1 MHLRRSS
8 STLRTILLTT
18 LAGCGGG
25 DESTGTTVGTD
36 ASTGSTNTSATQSDP
51 TTDDTTVTTV
61 STTVSTSVD
70 DTSTTNVTETATDSA
85 TTTVGD
91 ESTSTGDDTG
101 PVVPPCPYEPVDA
114 PTGWTLEVV
123 AEDVDE
129 PMFAMGHPTEPDRL
143 FVLERAGTIVM
154 IEPGTTTPADPEILT
169 IDDVENGGES
179 GLFGLAFHPDFPDDP
194 RIYVNYV
201 APDPR
206 RTKIVEYTLDPANGY
221 VADPLSARIVLEIHQ
236 PEFNHNGGSIA
247 FDHDGYLIIGMGD
260 GGTQS
265 TSRVN
270 DILLA
275 KFLRIGVEPD
285 DSPDDTPA
293 CDGCPTYGPFDY
305 TIPPDNP
312 FVGQPEYAPEIYAM
326 GFRNPWRWTIDVVT
340 GDLWVGDVGQSAW
353 EEVDFVEAGRDYG
366 WNAMEGFHCYS
377 GDCDDGLAPNAVNA
391 DGLSMPL
398 FETSQDG
405 GDCSV
410 IAGGVY
416 RSCEVPDWD
425 GIFMFSDYCNA
436 DVRGL
441 RWDGATL
448 ESLGGLIEPDN
459 GITGN
464 GWNNW
469 GDVYFTGGSVVGR
482 VWRVVPT
489 R

>member
-1 MHLRRSS
+1 MHLRTSS

-18 LAGCGGG
+18 LAGCGSG

-36 ASTGSTNTSATQSDP
+36 TTSGPTSTSATQSDP
-51 TTDDTTVTTV
+51 TTDDTTVSTTV
-61 STTVSTSVD
+61 STTMA
-70 DTSTTNVTETATDSA
+70 DTSTSTESTTL
-85 TTTVGD
+85 TTTDPSTSSTGD
-91 ESTSTGDDTG
+91 ESSSTGDDTG

-143 FVLERAGTIVM
+143 FVLERSGTIVM
-154 IEPGTTTPADPEILT
+154 IEPGTTTPAEPEILT

-194 RIYVNYV
+194 RFYVNYV

-206 RTKIVEYTLDPANGY
+206 RTKIVEYTVDPRNGW
-221 VADPLSARIVLEIHQ
+221 VADPLSARIVLEIYQ
-236 PEFNHNGGSIA
+236 PEYHHNGGGLA
-247 FDHDGYLIIGMGD
+247 FDHDGWLIIGMGD

-265 TSRVN
+265 TSRVT
-270 DILLA
+270 DILQS

-312 FVGQPEYAPEIYAM
+312 FVGQAEYAPEIYAM

-340 GDLWVGDVGQSAW
+340 GDVWVGDVGQGDW
-353 EEVDFVEAGRDYG
+353 EEVDFVEPGRDYG
-366 WNAMEGFHCYS
+366 WNAMEGFHCYA
-377 GDCDDGLAPNAVNA
+377 GDCDEGLAPNAVNA
-391 DGLSMPL
+391 DGQSMPL

-436 DVRGL
+436 DIRGL
-441 RWDGATL
+441 RWDGVDV
-448 ESLGGLIEPDN
+448 ESLGVLHDPAN

-489 R
+489 Q